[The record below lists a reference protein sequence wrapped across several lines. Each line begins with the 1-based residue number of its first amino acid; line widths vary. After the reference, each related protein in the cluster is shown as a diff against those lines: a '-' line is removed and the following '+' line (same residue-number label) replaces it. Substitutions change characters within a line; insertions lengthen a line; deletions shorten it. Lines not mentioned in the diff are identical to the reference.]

1 MAGVSTSKTSE
12 AGPIG
17 LSDEELTELALA
29 ADPNP
34 VLGDDA
40 VSLWDLAAPDD
51 EHRLP
56 TWYMPSPRVAARRL
70 TGWRRRIAIGI
81 VVAFLLIDA
90 AGLCSTYG
98 SIALA

>member
-1 MAGVSTSKTSE
+1 MSTSKTSE